1 MKTLLIRSSSNPDEP
16 YKMQFAID
24 GDRIKLR
31 CYCPAGTTQML
42 CKHVTSLLAGDRTI
56 LFPACD
62 PALFDEAL
70 VVLTKIGAVDHCRQ
84 MTARLAE
91 LDREYKKAKIELKEK
106 LCGTLRDGGS
116 FV

>member
-31 CYCPAGTTQML
+31 CYCPAGTNQML
-42 CKHVTSLLAGDRTI
+42 CKHVISLLGGDRTI
-56 LFPACD
+56 LFPTCD

-70 VVLTKIGAVDHCRQ
+70 AALIQIGADEHCRQ
-84 MTARLAE
+84 MISEVAE
-91 LDREYKKAKIELKEK
+91 LEREYKRARIALKEK
-106 LCGTLRDGGS
+106 LCDTLRDGGT
-116 FV
+116 FG

>member
-24 GDRIKLR
+24 SDRIRLR
-31 CYCPAGTTQML
+31 CYCPAGTNQML
-42 CKHVTSLLAGDRTI
+42 CKHVIALLAGDRTI
-56 LFPACD
+56 LFHTCD

-70 VVLTKIGAVDHCRQ
+70 AVLTQIGAVAHCRQ

-91 LDREYKKAKIELKEK
+91 LEREFKKAKIELKEK
-106 LCGTLRDGGS
+106 LCDTLREGGS
-116 FV
+116 FL